1 MIDGRTRLIGLMGW
15 PVEHSFSPQMHNAA
29 FAALGL
35 NWQYV
40 PLPVPPGQVME
51 AVRGLAALGFRGA
64 NVTVPHKQAVL
75 SALTDL
81 DPDAEAVGAVNT
93 LVIEYTDRTEH
104 TEHTKRPTD
113 AALRVMGY
121 NTDVQGF
128 VDALRWGGFALGAA
142 RQVVVVGAGGAARAV
157 VYGLLQTTA
166 ATITVLN
173 RSPERAERLVVDLGA
188 RLSAHGQV
196 PGRTFARLQAD
207 VLDPA
212 TLVAS
217 AQDADLLVN
226 ATTVGM
232 GPHADHNDGTI
243 WPTDVPLPAHLT
255 VCDLVYNPPVTMLLR
270 QARQAGAT
278 TIGGIGMLVAQGAR
292 AFEHWTGLAAPVAVM
307 WAACASSLSDDG

>member
-1 MIDGRTRLIGLMGW
+1 MVDGRTRLVGLMGW
-15 PVEHSFSPQMHNAA
+15 PVEHSFSPRMHNAA

-40 PLPVPPGQVME
+40 PLPVPPGTLTE
-51 AVRGLAALGFRGA
+51 AMRGLVALGFRGA
-64 NVTVPHKQAVL
+64 NVTVPHKRAVL

-93 LVIEYTDRTEH
+93 LVIE
-104 TEHTKRPTD
+104 RPVD
-113 AALRVMGY
+113 AAPTVVGH

-128 VDALRWGGFALGAA
+128 VDALRWGGFDLEAA

-157 VYGLLQTTA
+157 VYGLLQATA

-173 RSPERAERLVVDLGA
+173 RSPERAERLAVDLGA
-188 RLSAHGQV
+188 RLPASGQV
-196 PGRTFARLQAD
+196 SGRAFARLQAD
-207 VLDPA
+207 VLDPT
-212 TLVAS
+212 TLVSS

-232 GPHADHNDGTI
+232 WPQVDGTI

-270 QARQAGAT
+270 QARQAGAA
-278 TIGGIGMLVAQGAR
+278 TIGGMGMLVAQGAR

-307 WAACASSLSDDG
+307 RAACANSLSGG